1 MPSQPCLQP
10 SAFLTC
16 PSLTHHLRHAAERVL
31 GHRRGQ
37 SGQRTGAD
45 QGKHCPLGSDSSLA
59 PLGAPRP
66 LRLSPK
72 VCSVWLGPAPSGRP
86 RQGGPVRENSWRA
99 THPRRKPGSL
109 SLSLVSLRTA
119 ASLVGHRKE
128 QLNHCDPSE
137 GPFTGL

>member
-1 MPSQPCLQP
+1 MDMPSQPCLQP

-45 QGKHCPLGSDSSLA
+45 QGKRCPLGSDSSLA
-59 PLGAPRP
+59 PLGAPQP

-86 RQGGPVRENSWRA
+86 RQGEQLESHTSTKEAWFTFSEFGEPQDCRIS
-99 THPRRKPGSL
+99 RRTQK
-109 SLSLVSLRTA
+109 RTA
-119 ASLVGHRKE
+119 KPLRPLRGALHRT
-128 QLNHCDPSE
+128 L
-137 GPFTGL
+137 T